1 MNNINKI
8 SNRVFKPVSNKI
20 DAIIPTRATRHSA
33 GYDLHAVKE
42 TLIEPKQ
49 MGLVPTGV
57 KAYFGE
63 HETLLIYARSS
74 LPMKYG
80 LMLPNG
86 VGVIDSDYVDNETN
100 EGELFVL
107 LYNFTD
113 YPVVIPK
120 NERIAQAIFTPF
132 LTVDDESSPGSSRTG
147 GFGSTT

>member
-1 MNNINKI
+1 MN
-8 SNRVFKPVSNKI
+8 RRFEVVSTYDNVQL
-20 DAIIPTRATRHSA
+20 PTRATKHSA

-42 TLIEPKQ
+42 TIIEPKQ
-49 MGLVPTGV
+49 MGLVATGV

-63 HETLLIYARSS
+63 DETLLIVARSS

-120 NERIAQAIFTPF
+120 NERIAQAIFTSF
-132 LTVDDESSPGSSRTG
+132 FTVQDESTPSSSRTG

>member
-1 MNNINKI
+1 MK
-8 SNRVFKPVSNKI
+8 RRFEAVSTYTNVVL
-20 DAIIPTRATRHSA
+20 PTRATRHSA

-49 MGLVPTGV
+49 MGLVATGV
-57 KAYFGE
+57 KAYFSE
-63 HETLLIYARSS
+63 NETLLIYARSS

-120 NERIAQAIFTPF
+120 NERIAQAIFTPY
-132 LTVDDESSPGSSRTG
+132 LTVDDESTPGTSRTG

>member
-1 MNNINKI
+1 MK
-8 SNRVFKPVSNKI
+8 RRFEVVSTYDNVVLPK
-20 DAIIPTRATRHSA
+20 RATRHSA

-42 TLIEPKQ
+42 VLIEPKQ
-49 MGLVPTGV
+49 MGLVATGV

-63 HETLLIYARSS
+63 NETLLIYARSS

-86 VGVIDSDYVDNETN
+86 VGVIDSDYVDNESN

-120 NERIAQAIFTPF
+120 NERIAQAVFTPF
-132 LTVDDESSPGSSRTG
+132 LTVDDEPEPSSSRTG

>member
-1 MNNINKI
+1 MN
-8 SNRVFKPVSNKI
+8 RRFEVVSTYDNVQL
-20 DAIIPTRATRHSA
+20 PTRATKHSA

-42 TLIEPKQ
+42 TTIEPKQ
-49 MGLVPTGV
+49 MGLVATGV

-63 HETLLIYARSS
+63 DETLLIVARSS
-74 LPMKYG
+74 FPMKYG

-120 NERIAQAIFTPF
+120 NERIAQAIFTSYF
-132 LTVDDESSPGSSRTG
+132 TVDDESTPSSSRTG

>member
-1 MNNINKI
+1 MKRRFEVVSTYNNVVLPK
-8 SNRVFKPVSNKI
+8 
-20 DAIIPTRATRHSA
+20 RATRHSA

-42 TLIEPKQ
+42 TRIEPKQ
-49 MGLVPTGV
+49 MGLVATGV

-63 HETLLIYARSS
+63 NETLLIYARSS
-74 LPMKYG
+74 LPVKYG

-86 VGVIDSDYVDNETN
+86 VGVIDSDYVDNESN

-120 NERIAQAIFTPF
+120 NERIAQAVFTAF
-132 LTVDDESSPGSSRTG
+132 LTVDDEPSPSSSRTG

>member
-1 MNNINKI
+1 MK
-8 SNRVFKPVSNKI
+8 RRFEVVSTYENVVLPK
-20 DAIIPTRATRHSA
+20 RATRHSA
-33 GYDLHAVKE
+33 GYDLHSVKE
-42 TLIEPKQ
+42 TRIDPKQ
-49 MGLVPTGV
+49 MGLVATGV

-63 HETLLIYARSS
+63 NETLLIYARSS

-86 VGVIDSDYVDNETN
+86 VGVIDSDYVDNESN

-113 YPVVIPK
+113 YPVIIPK
-120 NERIAQAIFTPF
+120 NERIAQAVFTPF
-132 LTVDDESSPGSSRTG
+132 LTVDDEPSPSSSRTG

>member
-1 MNNINKI
+1 MK
-8 SNRVFKPVSNKI
+8 RRFEVVSTYEQVTLPK
-20 DAIIPTRATRHSA
+20 RATRHSA
-33 GYDLHAVKE
+33 GYDLHAAKE

-57 KAYFGE
+57 KAYFNE

-86 VGVIDSDYVDNETN
+86 VGVIDSDYVDNNSN

-113 YPVVIPK
+113 YPVLIPK
-120 NERIAQAIFTPF
+120 NERIAQAVFTPF
-132 LTVDDESSPGSSRTG
+132 LTVDDESEPRTSRTG

>member
-1 MNNINKI
+1 MK
-8 SNRVFKPVSNKI
+8 RRFEVVSTYDHVTLPK
-20 DAIIPTRATRHSA
+20 RATRHSA
-33 GYDLHAVKE
+33 GYDLHAVKD

-57 KAYFGE
+57 KAYFNE
-63 HETLLIYARSS
+63 NETLLIYARSS

-86 VGVIDSDYVDNETN
+86 VGVIDSDYVDNNSN

-113 YPVVIPK
+113 YPVLIPK
-120 NERIAQAIFTPF
+120 NERIAQAVFTPF
-132 LTVDDESSPGSSRTG
+132 LTVDDEPEPRTSRTG